1 MNQVSIIGK
10 VTHTFFV
17 GKNYHVR
24 VGVLRSP
31 SRPRRHDGGR
41 IDYVTLVF
49 PGGARTGVRI
59 PKGTIIW
66 AAGFLRHREYE
77 ETLADALETVLKHG
91 DGAPKDKEV
100 VRAALDQVKDAL
112 QRIKRRRVTT
122 EVVVE
127 DWGLVPPEG
136 LATWEELEGIAIES
150 SKGKKTE

>member
-24 VGVLRSP
+24 VGILRSP
-31 SRPRRHDGGR
+31 ARPRRADGGR

-49 PGGARTGVRI
+49 LGGSRTGVRI
-59 PKGTIIW
+59 PKDTIIW
-66 AAGFLRHREYE
+66 ATGFLRHREYE
-77 ETLADALETVLKHG
+77 ETLAEALETALKRG
-91 DGAPKDKEV
+91 EGSAEDKEQ
-100 VRAALDQVKDAL
+100 VRSLLESVEEAAK
-112 QRIKRRRVTT
+112 RIKRRRVTT

-136 LATWEELEGIAIES
+136 LATWEELEGIAPGRDA
-150 SKGKKTE
+150 K